1 MISGMYLGELVRL
14 VLVKL
19 TKLKLLFNGV
29 GSDIL
34 FEKLTF
40 FTKFVSEIESTV
52 PGDNANCMDILEE
65 IGIVDPS
72 ESDCVIVRYVCS
84 CVSKRAAH
92 LASIGIA
99 GLVLQ
104 MENPDI
110 VVSNFKKNVKMKKSS
125 FGEIFKCL

>member
-110 VVSNFKKNVKMKKSS
+110 VVSNFKKM
-125 FGEIFKCL
+125 